1 MNIPLNIDV
10 QQILLHLI
18 NFAILFIIL
27 YLVLYKPVKKFLAK
41 REEYYANMD
50 QEAKDKLAAAE
61 ATEAEYQKRMEDAEK
76 ELAAKR
82 AEMLKAIEAEAE
94 ALQQQARVKAEQIIE
109 EGRRAAQIEHD
120 KIIEQSQDEIQA
132 LAIEAAKKLV
142 TDDPYEQFLG
152 LAEGDKGGN

>member
-1 MNIPLNIDV
+1 MNIPLNIDI

-61 ATEAEYQKRMEDAEK
+61 ATEAEYRKRVEDAEK
-76 ELAAKR
+76 EFAVKR
-82 AEMLKAIEAEAE
+82 AEMMKAIDAEAE
-94 ALQQQARVKAEQIIE
+94 AMMQEARVKADQIIE
-109 EGRRAAQIEHD
+109 EGRRTAQIEHD
-120 KIIEQSQDEIQA
+120 KIIEESKDEIQQ
-132 LAIEAAKKLV
+132 LAIETAKKLV

-152 LAEGDKGGN
+152 LAEEGEGSR